1 MDELWDTMENITEDT
16 TIKIDKNYDSDGQN
30 SIYVYL
36 ETEFNVTLDVNNVN
50 FIGDSTVVDDG
61 EGDFIIKNALID
73 GTDHASEDKSPVF
86 RLKSENPKGKMI
98 LRDSVFKN
106 NKKLLDGVLSV
117 SGEWGSLIE
126 IENILAE
133 NNKGETNAGV
143 SVNQSTTSL
152 SIRNSTFKN
161 NETTSGGAAIHNEYG
176 FKNMEISNSKFI
188 NNLSNLAEGS
198 SNEGAGAIY
207 TEEGLEKSNMIIKDS
222 YFHDNSAKTVTD
234 THLPSSGAITFGRF
248 KEKDSLAISGTTFSQ
263 NKGSGGGGAIVIHES
278 EPAAANMELE
288 NNTFF
293 KNSSRSDFDLA
304 NGGAILVYNANESEE
319 ESITTNK
326 LNSKN
331 NTIFDNKII
340 RDNMLEI
347 PEDVKGG
354 AIGMKGNF
362 MKHEFMNDLLVGNNV
377 ENNENP
383 SKLFSNIYLPSTKF
397 KESNSLGFD
406 NGTETKDTVA
416 QAYGKY
422 PVVLAENGSTV
433 KAGSKEDA
441 TVIPTIM
448 IAPRLNGTVG
458 TANMTG
464 GKGTKVDQRG
474 HTRKGKPDIGA
485 VEISSIVYDSNGGNF
500 SLPELTKYDGKTYYE
515 GANADQYAKVGAP
528 DVAFTIIDGKKVL
541 KPTKANYEFI
551 GWTDEKTDKFAK
563 VKYNTGKKVM
573 VDDQTVLYAVW
584 KKKTYSL
591 KYFNNGKTTGT
602 IPTQKN
608 VVPNGSVTIK
618 SQGKLKRKGYKFSG
632 WSTKPSAKKG
642 EAAYAPGKK
651 LKLVKN
657 TKLYA
662 IWKR

>member
-1 MDELWDTMENITEDT
+1 M
-16 TIKIDKNYDSDGQN
+16 
-30 SIYVYL
+30 
-36 ETEFNVTLDVNNVN
+36 
-50 FIGDSTVVDDG
+50 
-61 EGDFIIKNALID
+61 
-73 GTDHASEDKSPVF
+73 
-86 RLKSENPKGKMI
+86 
-98 LRDSVFKN
+98 
-106 NKKLLDGVLSV
+106 
-117 SGEWGSLIE
+117 
-126 IENILAE
+126 
-133 NNKGETNAGV
+133 
-143 SVNQSTTSL
+143 
-152 SIRNSTFKN
+152 
-161 NETTSGGAAIHNEYG
+161 
-176 FKNMEISNSKFI
+176 
-188 NNLSNLAEGS
+188 
-198 SNEGAGAIY
+198 
-207 TEEGLEKSNMIIKDS
+207 
-222 YFHDNSAKTVTD
+222 
-234 THLPSSGAITFGRF
+234 PSSGAISFYTYNSGNFLEVSGTTFKSNEGDLGGGAIAVYEDSINVHAKVENSTFYKNNFGEGIRNASGAISTHIYDDDQYGELDGVNF
-248 KEKDSLAISGTTFSQ
+248 ASWNNTFLDNSVVKKAVTEIKGGAIGFENNIFENSLIKNLFVGNKLEKDSLAISGTTFSQ

-340 RDNMLEI
+340 RDSMLEI

>member
-1 MDELWDTMENITEDT
+1 M
-16 TIKIDKNYDSDGQN
+16 
-30 SIYVYL
+30 
-36 ETEFNVTLDVNNVN
+36 
-50 FIGDSTVVDDG
+50 
-61 EGDFIIKNALID
+61 
-73 GTDHASEDKSPVF
+73 
-86 RLKSENPKGKMI
+86 
-98 LRDSVFKN
+98 
-106 NKKLLDGVLSV
+106 
-117 SGEWGSLIE
+117 
-126 IENILAE
+126 
-133 NNKGETNAGV
+133 
-143 SVNQSTTSL
+143 
-152 SIRNSTFKN
+152 
-161 NETTSGGAAIHNEYG
+161 
-176 FKNMEISNSKFI
+176 
-188 NNLSNLAEGS
+188 
-198 SNEGAGAIY
+198 
-207 TEEGLEKSNMIIKDS
+207 
-222 YFHDNSAKTVTD
+222 
-234 THLPSSGAITFGRF
+234 PSSGAISFYTYNSGNFLEDSGTTFKSNEGDLGGGAIAVYEDSINVHAKVENSTFYKNNFGEGIRNASGAISTHIYDDDQYGELDGVNF
-248 KEKDSLAISGTTFSQ
+248 ASWNNTFLDNSVVKKAVTEIKGGAIGFENNIFENSLIKNLFVGNKLEKDSLAISGTTFSQ

-331 NTIFDNKII
+331 NTIFENKII
-340 RDNMLEI
+340 RDSMLEI

-448 IAPRLNGTVG
+448 IAPKLNGTVG

-485 VEISSIVYDSNGGNF
+485 VEISSIVYDSNGGDF

-515 GANADQYAKVGAP
+515 GANAEQYAKVGAP

-551 GWTDEKTDKFAK
+551 GWTDVKTDKFAK

-642 EAAYAPGKK
+642 EVAYAPGKK